1 MAISRRKIIRIVL
14 CLAFAGQAF
23 AAFALQ
29 PPEGGQL
36 EQYKKDGS
44 LAGRIAAARDLGNNI
59 PSPALAA
66 NLKRQAEIIRLMSQG
81 STKAQAASF
90 APPPA
95 WKGFPTAG
103 DRKMFVLLIDFS
115 EYAAVYSSSTMESM
129 IFENGSAAAPFDS
142 LKNFYTRSSYGKLNL
157 SGATLGWYHAGPRS
171 AVAESTAGREALIKT
186 ALNSFSGHDFS
197 QYDND
202 GDGTIEYFAVMWT
215 GPKGPWASFWWGYY
229 TGFNDHAYT
238 IGGKKLSQYSW
249 QWTENSP
256 KVLIHETGHAL
267 GVPDY
272 YDYNDA
278 TGPRGGVGKLD
289 IMDGNWGDHNCFS
302 KFMLD
307 WLTPGYYD
315 TGTQTITLRP
325 SDAYGESVK
334 IIKGGSASNPFEEFF
349 MVQNRKREGND
360 STYPADGLLVWHVD
374 ARLDAQNY
382 DFLYDNSYSAHKL
395 LRLMEADGLE
405 EIEKGGSAN
414 AGDFYSAGKSFGPGT
429 APNSNKYDGAVTGV
443 FVNSISEAAGIIT
456 FNTGF
461 DFAFSTELLPAAGA
475 IGTSS
480 LTFTW
485 NSLPGA
491 QYIAVLS
498 TSANYSNP
506 VSSGTETVSSRSFT
520 GLSSGETYWFEVKLS
535 TEPDAAYAHNRL
547 SARTTPPPL
556 AEALDAPALAWTT
569 GGGARWEGQSAVSV
583 YGGSAAKSGSISNL
597 QNSYLQTAVAG
608 PGELAF
614 YWKVSS
620 EANYDYL
627 SFYIDGALKT
637 RISGSGNWEQV
648 ISSGLA
654 AGQHTI
660 KWEYAKDDY
669 VAIGSDA
676 GWLDKVEWRPTTP
689 LSPAAVQVSSL
700 SITAGWTPVT
710 GAVYTAVLAADAA
723 YSAILSSF
731 PLTAG
736 ATAFSGLSPD
746 TTYYFEV
753 KISSEINSAF
763 LLNRFSAR
771 TSSPSPP
778 SLAEALDA
786 PAFAWATGGSADWA
800 GQSAVSLYGGSAAR
814 SGPVADLQNS
824 YLQTTVT
831 GPGELAFYWKVSSEA
846 NYDYLSFYIDGAL
859 KTRISGSRDWEQ
871 AFSSGI
877 PAGQHLIK
885 WEYAKNGGASSGL
898 DAGWLDKVEWRPTT
912 PLSPAAALI
921 SSQSITAGWTP
932 VAGAGYTAVLAAD
945 AAYSAILSSFPLTAG
960 ATAFSGLSPDT
971 AYYFEVKISTEIDG
985 AFYLNRISVKTSPPP
1000 PPDSPGY
1007 FYGEAVSAASIRW
1020 LWADVSSEAGY
1031 RVLASTGGSLS
1042 GSLAADTISWTETGL
1057 GANTAYS
1064 REIVAYNSEGESVP
1078 VSSSAYTLAAPP
1090 ASVSAGALG
1099 RTGIRVSWDVAGNP
1113 AETVYELEYSSEPA
1127 AYWKKISTDS
1137 AAVEL
1142 TGLLPGKAYYSK
1154 VRALN
1159 GAGLPTAYT
1168 DGGPAFTF
1176 PGPVVSS
1183 VSGISSG
1190 AKMQL
1195 VIKGSGFYAG
1205 DRVRLE
1211 RAGQAAAGAEDPPAV
1226 KQDHSELSAVVGLD
1240 GLAAG
1245 AWDVVVYNADGS
1257 DSGASGSGL
1266 FSISAVEP
1274 GGAVTQALID
1284 SAITSTITIAGGLER
1299 IIVPP
1304 GDIPNGYILVSTDP
1318 EVNPLAVSPAAL
1330 LAAGRALPHG
1340 YLVLNMREY
1349 AAYSNGAPLNG
1360 FAEPVTIVISYR
1372 DDSPDDG
1379 IVDGTG
1385 VPELA
1390 LKLAVLDEAEA
1401 KWVEVPAGEYFID
1414 TAANTVTAG
1423 RSHFSVYAL
1432 LGGIMAGN
1440 GSRVKVYPV
1449 PWQPGSGGRFG
1460 SAYVAGCGAGLIFD
1474 DLGGEGLI
1482 RIYTLPGDLVRELA
1496 FSAADN
1502 GCKSWDGRNAAGR
1515 NSASGIYLA
1524 VIKSKGG
1531 GSTVKKLAIER

>member
-66 NLKRQAEIIRLMSQG
+66 KLKRQAEIIRLMSQG
-81 STKAQAASF
+81 YTKDRAASF

-95 WKGFPTAG
+95 WKGFPTTG
-103 DRKMFVLLIDFS
+103 NRKMFILLIDFD
-115 EYAAVYSSSTMESM
+115 EYSAAYSSSAVNSM
-129 IFENGSAAAPFDS
+129 IFGDGSAVPPFDS
-142 LKNFYTRSSYGKLNL
+142 LKNFYARSSYGKLNI

-171 AVAESTAGREALIKT
+171 AVAESTSGREALIEK
-186 ALNSFSGHDFS
+186 ALTSFSGHDFA

-202 GDGTIEYFAVMWT
+202 GDGTIEYFAVIWT

-229 TGFNDHAYT
+229 TGFSDHAFT
-238 IGGKKLSQYSW
+238 VGGKKLSQYSW
-249 QWTENSP
+249 QWEDNSP
-256 KVLIHETGHAL
+256 KVMIHETGHAL

-272 YDYNDA
+272 YDYNADV
-278 TGPRGGVGKLD
+278 GPKGGVGKLD

-1266 FSISAVEP
+1266 FSVSAVEP

>member
-1 MAISRRKIIRIVL
+1 MAIPHRKIIKIAL
-14 CLAFAGQAF
+14 CLAFAGRVS

-29 PPEGGQL
+29 PPEGGQF

-302 KFMLD
+302 KFMLE

-315 TGTQTITLRP
+315 AGTQTISLRP

-334 IIKGGSASNPFEEFF
+334 IIKGGNPANPFEEFF
-349 MVQNRKREGND
+349 MVQNRKRAGND
-360 STYPADGLLVWHVD
+360 STYPADGLLIWHVD
-374 ARLDAQNY
+374 ARLDSQNY

-405 EIEKGGSAN
+405 EIEQGGSAN
-414 AGDFYSAGKSFGPGT
+414 AGDYYSAGESFGPGT
-429 APNSNKYDGAVTGV
+429 APNSNKYDGAITGV
-443 FVNSISEAAGIIT
+443 FVNNISEAVGAIT

-461 DFAFSTELLPAAGA
+461 DFTFPTELLPSAGA
-475 IGTSS
+475 VGTSS

-485 NSLPGA
+485 NSVPGA
-491 QYIAVLS
+491 QYVAVLS

-506 VSSGTETVSSRSFT
+506 VSSGTETASSRSFT
-520 GLSSGETYWFEVKLS
+520 GLSAGETYWFEVKLS
-535 TEPDAAYAHNRL
+535 TESDASYPYNRV

-556 AEALDAPALAWTT
+556 GEALDAPALAWAT
-569 GGGARWEGQSAVSV
+569 GGGARWEGQSGVSV
-583 YGGSAAKSGSISNL
+583 YGGSAAKSGSIPNL

-620 EANYDYL
+620 EADFDYL

-637 RISGSGNWEQV
+637 RISGSGNWAQV
-648 ISSGLA
+648 ISSGLP
-654 AGQHTI
+654 AGMHTI

-669 VAIGSDA
+669 VAVGLDA

-689 LSPAAVQVSSL
+689 LSPAAVQLSSQ
-700 SITAGWTPVT
+700 SITAGWTPVA

-731 PLTAG
+731 SLTAG
-736 ATAFSGLSPD
+736 ATTFTGLSPD
-746 TTYYFEV
+746 TAYYFEV
-753 KISSEINSAF
+753 KLTTEINSAF

-771 TSSPSPP
+771 TSPPSPP
-778 SLAEALDA
+778 SLEEALDA
-786 PAFAWATGGSADWA
+786 PAFAWTTGGSAEWA

-846 NYDYLSFYIDGAL
+846 DYDYLGLYIDGAL
-859 KTRISGSRDWEQ
+859 KTRISGSKDWEQ
-871 AFSSGI
+871 ALSSGI
-877 PAGQHLIK
+877 PAGSHIVR
-885 WEYAKNGGASSGL
+885 WEYAKNGGASSGA

-912 PLSPAAALI
+912 PLSPAGALI
-921 SSQSITAGWTP
+921 SSRSITMEWLP
-932 VAGAGYTAVLAAD
+932 VSGAGYTAVLAAD

-960 ATAFSGLSPDT
+960 ATTFAGLSPDT

-985 AFYLNRISVKTSPPP
+985 AFYINRVSAKTSPPP

-1007 FYGEAVSAASIRW
+1007 FYGEAVSAASIKW

-1031 RVLASTGGSLS
+1031 RVLASTGGGLS

-1064 REIVAYNSEGESVP
+1064 REIVAYNSEGVSVP
-1078 VSSSAYTLAAPP
+1078 VSSFAYTLAAPP
-1090 ASVSAGALG
+1090 AVVSADTTG
-1099 RTGIRVSWDVAGNP
+1099 RAGIRVNWDVSGNP
-1113 AETVYELEYSSEPA
+1113 AGTVYELEYSSEPA

-1137 AAVEL
+1137 APVEL

-1159 GAGLPTAYT
+1159 GAGIPTAYT
-1168 DGGPAFTF
+1168 DGAPAVTL
-1176 PGPVVSS
+1176 PEPVVSS
-1183 VSGISSG
+1183 ISGISSG
-1190 AKMQL
+1190 AKMRL
-1195 VIKGSGFYAG
+1195 TIKGSGFYAG
-1205 DRVRLE
+1205 DQVRFE
-1211 RAGQAAAGAEDPPAV
+1211 RAGQAASGAEDPPAV
-1226 KQDHSELSAVVGLD
+1226 KQDHSEIRAVVDLT

-1245 AWDVVVYNADGS
+1245 AWDVVVYNADAS

-1266 FSISAVEP
+1266 LFISPVGP

-1284 SAITSTITIAGGLER
+1284 SAITSTVTIAGGLER

-1318 EVNPLAVSPAAL
+1318 EVNPIAVSPAAI
-1330 LAAGRALPHG
+1330 LAAAQALPHG
-1340 YLVLNMREY
+1340 YLAMSIREY
-1349 AAYSNGAPLNG
+1349 AAYSNGAPLSG

-1372 DDSPDDG
+1372 DDSPADG

-1385 VPELA
+1385 MPELE
-1390 LKLAVLDEAEA
+1390 LKLAVLDEAGLR
-1401 KWVEVPAGEYFID
+1401 WVEVPAGEYFID
-1414 TAANTVTAG
+1414 AAANTVTAE

-1432 LGGIMAGN
+1432 LGGIMGGD

-1449 PWQPGSGGRFG
+1449 PWRPDSGGRFG
-1460 SAYVAGCGAGLIFD
+1460 SANVAGCGAGLIFD
-1474 DLGGEGLI
+1474 DLAGEGLI
-1482 RIYTLPGDLVRELA
+1482 RIYTLAGDLVRELA

-1502 GCKSWDGRNAAGR
+1502 GCRAWDGRNAAGR
-1515 NSASGIYLA
+1515 NVASGIYLA
-1524 VIKSKGG
+1524 VIKSRGG
-1531 GSTVKKLAIER
+1531 GSIVKKLAVER